1 MKKNLLLRLTSLGLA
16 LVMTAAVTACGKK
29 EEAVEET
36 EAKPEKITMTFDSCM
51 TAENG
56 IDEVCAKYKELT
68 GIELDLTKPDHD
80 KYYENVTLSFASG
93 NQSDVIEM
101 NSSNYAQY
109 ATEKKLWDM
118 TKAWEKSTSPAKSI
132 VDQSYIDALMLNG
145 KFYGFPTAAGNG
157 TVTYIRQDWLDEA
170 GEDMPEDYKG
180 FLDMLRTFK
189 ERGNGT
195 IPLTAAGILNS
206 DAPYD
211 IFMRE
216 FYQDAKPDFYQ
227 KADGTWADGFS
238 EPAMLGAMQR
248 FQDAYKE
255 GLLDE
260 TIVTNETKSCRDKF
274 NDGLVGAFNYWAGS
288 WAVKLEESPPGATL
302 AALPAIAE
310 VRNSGGYT
318 GRVPLDMVITTNCEM
333 PESVFENLVLYSH
346 DGGEGQMLFT
356 HGVEGVHYQKNDDG
370 SITALP
376 LKADPSKVVDK
387 SFYAPEYSIS
397 NWTDPMPLDSRVQDS
412 LNVFTQ
418 CRSLAKVTPASSV
431 LAENQDK
438 LTEIRKSVLA
448 DVLHGNM
455 TPDEAMQ
462 KYNKDASSI
471 VEAILADFSE
481 AQN

>member
-16 LVMTAAVTACGKK
+16 VVAAVSVTACGKK
-29 EEAVEET
+29 NETVEET
-36 EAKPEKITMTFDSCM
+36 ELKPEKITMTFDSCM
-51 TAENG
+51 TTENG
-56 IDEVCAKYKELT
+56 VDEVCAKYKELT
-68 GIELDLTKPDHD
+68 GIELELKKPDHD
-80 KYYENVTLSFASG
+80 KYYDVVKLSFASG
-93 NQSDVIEM
+93 DQSDVIEM

-109 ATEKKLWDM
+109 SAEKKLWDM
-118 TKAWEKSTSPAKSI
+118 TKEWEKSDSAAKGI
-132 VDQSYIDALMLNG
+132 VDQSYVDTLMLNG
-145 KFYGFPTAAGNG
+145 KLYGFPTVAGNG
-157 TVTYIRQDWLDEA
+157 TVTYVRQDWLDEA
-170 GEDMPEDYKG
+170 GKSLPADYEG

-189 ERGNGT
+189 ARGNGT

-216 FYQDAKPDFYQ
+216 FYQDAIPDFYQ
-227 KADGTWADGFS
+227 KEDGTWADGFS

-260 TIVTNETKSCRDKF
+260 TIVTNETKSCRDRF

-288 WAVKLEESPPGATL
+288 WGMKLEDGTPGAKL
-302 AALPAIAE
+302 SALPAIAE
-310 VRNSGGYT
+310 VKNSGGYI
-318 GRVPLDMVITTNCEM
+318 GRVPLAMVITTNCEM
-333 PESVFENLVLYSH
+333 PESVFKNLILYSH

-376 LKADPSKVVDK
+376 QKADPSKLVEK
-387 SFYAPEYSIS
+387 TFYAPEYSIS
-397 NWTDPMPLDSRVQDS
+397 AWSDPMPLDSRVQAS
-412 LNVFTQ
+412 LDVFAQ
-418 CRSLAKVTPASSV
+418 CRSFAKVTPASEV

-462 KYNKDASSI
+462 RYNKEASSI
-471 VEAILADFSE
+471 VEAILADFSTL
-481 AQN
+481 QN